1 MVLIMNLHQNKTVFL
16 EVIQATSD
24 YMGIP
29 EEFIEK
35 DYFVSL
41 LLKEIVTLNPNIVF
55 KGGTSLSK
63 CYKLISRFSEDIDIN
78 FHNSIK
84 STNKEKKG

>member
-41 LLKEIVTLNPNIVF
+41 LLKEIA
-55 KGGTSLSK
+55 K
-63 CYKLISRFSEDIDIN
+63 
-78 FHNSIK
+78 
-84 STNKEKKG
+84 